1 MTAGIV
7 LLAFG
12 EPEEPTL
19 DAIVPFLERIFSI
32 NASLEEGDEEA
43 QRRRSRELAERRAP
57 GLLEE
62 YEAIGGSPLNRQ
74 ARARA
79 GALQAEL
86 SGRDLAVRTY
96 VGMQFTDP
104 PVSEAVNRA
113 REEGVERLVG
123 LPVYPLCGPSTTVAA
138 LRDLSAAVSAAGWE
152 VERADLSGWHRHP
165 DYLALRAG
173 RIAKFAEAEGVDL
186 QDPGT
191 RLVFSAHGTP
201 LKYLREGS
209 RYDRYVT
216 ECCRLVA
223 DRVGVRDHVVGYQN
237 HANRG
242 VEWTRP
248 DIDDVITALDA
259 ERVVVDPISFVHEQS
274 ETLAELDIE
283 LREEAEEAGLAFH
296 RVPVPHDDPRLV
308 TILADLVEPLVKG
321 EEPEG
326 FALDPCRCHEAPGTV
341 CLNGERRGPGDG
353 IA

>member
-165 DYLALRAG
+165 DYLALPPPWPPCGTSRPPCPRRGGRWSAPTCPDGTGIRTTSRCARAG
-173 RIAKFAEAEGVDL
+173 SPSSPRRRASTSKI
-186 QDPGT
+186 
-191 RLVFSAHGTP
+191 
-201 LKYLREGS
+201 RERGS
-209 RYDRYVT
+209 SSRRT
-216 ECCRLVA
+216 
-223 DRVGVRDHVVGYQN
+223 
-237 HANRG
+237 
-242 VEWTRP
+242 
-248 DIDDVITALDA
+248 
-259 ERVVVDPISFVHEQS
+259 
-274 ETLAELDIE
+274 
-283 LREEAEEAGLAFH
+283 
-296 RVPVPHDDPRLV
+296 
-308 TILADLVEPLVKG
+308 
-321 EEPEG
+321 
-326 FALDPCRCHEAPGTV
+326 
-341 CLNGERRGPGDG
+341 ERRSSISAREAAT
-353 IA
+353 IAT